1 MSWLH
6 ELIRKYDPQYRERD
20 FLKKVHDAVDR
31 GGKVLIPVFALGR
44 VQELCI
50 LLDTYWDRMN
60 LKVPIYFTMGLAETV
75 SIMVQSTD
83 YFLLIILRWLIHLS
97 FHAHTIF
104 NLFTWKAYEKNNQN
118 WYISGQ

>member
-1 MSWLH
+1 MC
-6 ELIRKYDPQYRERD
+6 REHD
-20 FLKKVHDAVDR
+20 FLKKIHDAVDR

-75 SIMVQSTD
+75 STK
-83 YFLLIILRWLIHLS
+83 FALS
-97 FHAHTIF
+97 FVYTS
-104 NLFTWKAYEKNNQN
+104 N
-118 WYISGQ
+118 ISVCLLPVCLPIYVISEIVDDASITRPFII

>member
-83 YFLLIILRWLIHLS
+83 YFLLII
-97 FHAHTIF
+97 
-104 NLFTWKAYEKNNQN
+104 
-118 WYISGQ
+118 

>member
-1 MSWLH
+1 M
-6 ELIRKYDPQYRERD
+6 
-20 FLKKVHDAVDR
+20 DR

-75 SIMVQSTD
+75 SA
-83 YFLLIILRWLIHLS
+83 ILQTQHWCNWCKEAIADKLPS
-97 FHAHTIF
+97 FRADKLQVIYLNIDITLCF
-104 NLFTWKAYEKNNQN
+104 FFFAF
-118 WYISGQ
+118 

>member
-1 MSWLH
+1 MYLLFFFFIWNILSFC
-6 ELIRKYDPQYRERD
+6 RERD
-20 FLKKVHDAVDR
+20 LLKKVHDCVDR

-75 SIMVQSTD
+75 R
-83 YFLLIILRWLIHLS
+83 FG
-97 FHAHTIF
+97 
-104 NLFTWKAYEKNNQN
+104 LF
-118 WYISGQ
+118 